1 MIEISFRHGR
11 WYGMCHHQTPS
22 AAQKIVK
29 LESLVG
35 SDPDVPD
42 RDPTLCSQHIVRKT
56 NSPETTNQRI
66 HGTTTLASSNRRQGR
81 AGLPGPAESIPWS
94 VHVVRVQTVPC
105 GRQNGIVAHSTNR

>member
-66 HGTTTLASSNRRQGR
+66 HGTTTLASSNRRQGWATGTSR
-81 AGLPGPAESIPWS
+81 IHTVVGTRSQSPNGP
-94 VHVVRVQTVPC
+94 VRQAKWHC
-105 GRQNGIVAHSTNR
+105 GTQHK